1 MAGPHGDRAD
11 AWLSAFVEAASR
23 PEEARRVAAQ
33 IDAAI
38 LAASP
43 ELAADPALVAELH
56 ASTHAHFRTF
66 IVLLQRTR
74 PELLL
79 PPQAVDLALSIA
91 RRQMD
96 LGVLLKVY
104 RVADQSV
111 WDYFKEATEPLAGE
125 GTLRTDVLIYLWERG
140 RLWINGSIEQLIGVF
155 TAEREASMHSMLA
168 RRSEAVHEVLRGG
181 QVAVDKASAELRYQ
195 LRGNHLALVLWV
207 DPDHGPSDALAH
219 INAAAESFAA
229 HLGCGSL
236 LLLPVGNLEAW
247 AWLPLPLDAASPNFP
262 APSTTDGGPATVR
275 IAAGMPAAGL
285 AGFRQSH
292 REAVDTQRLM
302 AGSGAGASFASY
314 ADVELVSLVSGRPA
328 AIKPFID
335 RELAALAAPGPVLAK
350 VRETLLSFLVHGGNV
365 DAAAAQLLVHK
376 NTVRYRLAQAGELV
390 GHPLTERR
398 TQMEVALRCLEMDIA
413 AGNNPAPPTSVQ
425 KYKTGGPA
433 GSPAPSGRG

>member
-1 MAGPHGDRAD
+1 MAGPKADRVD
-11 AWLSAFVEAASR
+11 TWLSAFVEAASR

-56 ASTHAHFRTF
+56 AGTHAHFRTF

-125 GTLRTDVLIYLWERG
+125 GTMRTDVLIYLWERG
-140 RLWINGSIEQLIGVF
+140 RLWINDSIEQLIGVF

-181 QVAVDKASAELRYQ
+181 RIAVDKATAELRYQ
-195 LRGNHLALVLWV
+195 LRGSHLALVLWV
-207 DPDHGPSDALAH
+207 DPDHGPSDAAAH
-219 INAAAESFAA
+219 LNAAAESLAA
-229 HLGCGSL
+229 QLGCGCP
-236 LLLPVGNLEAW
+236 LLLPVGNSEAW
-247 AWLPLPLDAASPNFP
+247 AWLPLPMDAASTNFHTLP
-262 APSTTDGGPATVR
+262 TNDDGPAIVR
-275 IAAGMPAAGL
+275 IAAGMPASGII
-285 AGFRQSH
+285 GFRQSH

-302 AGSGAGASFASY
+302 VNSGAGASFACY

-335 RELAALAAPGPVLAK
+335 RELAALAAWGPSLAK

-365 DAAAAQLLVHK
+365 DAAAAELLVHK
-376 NTVRYRLAQAGELV
+376 NTVRYRLAQAEELV
-390 GHPLTERR
+390 GHALTERR
-398 TQMEVALRCLEMDIA
+398 TQMEVALRCLEMDHA
-413 AGNNPAPPTSVQ
+413 AERNVTTPISVQ
-425 KYKTGGPA
+425 KYKTGGSD
-433 GSPAPSGRG
+433 GSPAPSVRG